1 MMGTIAVVTED
12 ASDQDMFVMKLTIVV
27 MDLMN

>member
-12 ASDQDMFVMKLTIVV
+12 ALEQDMSVIELTIVV